1 MNAIQRWSKSGL
13 PMVIKNSQLSPI
25 TKNKELETHH
35 GEQGTA
41 YGIVQKS
48 TGKEWVIKKF
58 NQGCL
63 PPKNYLKNIRK
74 VVPDDPAFISAKK
87 RLILVPDDLRNKP
100 KNYHSF
106 QMARWLEN
114 SILMQK
120 APGKSW
126 KDLSGEIRDGK
137 CKIKKNKRL
146 SIAHNLVNA
155 VNTLE
160 ENNCAHRDLS
170 HENIYIDLDDNGVY
184 FVDWDTMYHTSLP
197 YVKNTSCGTSGY
209 RAPWIT
215 ESAKKDWQHHSD
227 RFALGI
233 LLAEILLMKIDE
245 RPTKQGVM
253 FTDEIL
259 QKEQDPFVAQKV
271 QKMYE
276 YSENMGDLFLQCLTA
291 KSFAECPV
299 PQQWSDALSEIAPQK
314 NAAKKPLKSTK
325 KDSTKTDA
333 TKTDSAEDFIE
344 IAPPAPQGIL
354 ATSMTSIEKVHKVAQ
369 ESWDRW
375 RQPVLLSML
384 ALLVLI
390 LLLPW
395 MLNSDKSDNDTKNSS
410 YIAENST
417 TQNDTQ
423 QDNTQDTSEN
433 TQTDTPNTNAQ
444 NNNEQVNTNS
454 QQNTQQNPEIVTINN
469 DNAQNNN
476 VDENSKNPTSN
487 DANTNEKTN
496 NDNKQQDKNVK
507 PVQDFG
513 LQEVT
518 NAKEYHLKIF
528 YADNDLKVII
538 DNQLVKVDKKNK
550 ASIYLTPGAHP
561 VKIYFS
567 AVKFL
572 ENGKQKVIGKTSF
585 TKKIRFADQQ
595 NINIRINRLKKVWK
609 VVK

>member
-25 TKNKELETHH
+25 TKNKELETYN
-35 GEQGTA
+35 GTQGTA

-100 KNYHSF
+100 NNYHSF

-126 KDLSGEIRDGK
+126 KEISDEIRDGK
-137 CKIKKNKRL
+137 RKIKKSKRL
-146 SIAHNLVNA
+146 AIAHNLVNA

-170 HENIYIDLDDNGVY
+170 HENIYIDLDDNSVY

-209 RAPWIT
+209 RAPWLT
-215 ESAKKDWQHHSD
+215 ASSKKDWQHHSD

-259 QKEQDPFVAQKV
+259 QQEQDPFVAQKV

-299 PQQWSDALSEIAPQK
+299 PQQWSDALNEVSPQK
-314 NAAKKPLKSTK
+314 NAAKKPTPNTTTVDFEE
-325 KDSTKTDA
+325 DS
-333 TKTDSAEDFIE
+333 FIE
-344 IAPPAPQGIL
+344 LTPPPQGIL
-354 ATSMTSIEKVHKVAQ
+354 ATSMTSIEKYHKVAQ

-375 RQPVLLSML
+375 KQPVLLCML
-384 ALLVLI
+384 LLLVLI

-395 MLNSDKSDNDTKNSS
+395 MFNNDNDSTDNNSS
-410 YIAENST
+410 YIAENQNITDDEQQNSSPNDDQSNSQQT
-417 TQNDTQ
+417 SANIAATQNTNEQTDTTSQQINTQ
-423 QDNTQDTSEN
+423 QDPQ
-433 TQTDTPNTNAQ
+433 
-444 NNNEQVNTNS
+444 
-454 QQNTQQNPEIVTINN
+454 IVTINDNNPPN
-469 DNAQNNN
+469 DNLRENPQDPNNN
-476 VDENSKNPTSN
+476 TTRQENNG
-487 DANTNEKTN
+487 E
-496 NDNKQQDKNVK
+496 NKQANAEENIK

-518 NAKEYHLKIF
+518 NAQEYHLKIL
-528 YADNDLKVII
+528 YADNDLKIII
-538 DNQLVKVDKKNK
+538 DNQLVNVDKKNK
-550 ASIYLTPGAHP
+550 ASIYLTPGIHP

-572 ENGKQKVIGKTSF
+572 ENGKQKVIGETSF
-585 TKKIRFADQQ
+585 TKKVRFADQQ